1 MTQIIWHWTKGNSK
15 IFTKKK
21 DVAEKAMK
29 DGFSVIVKKAKTNI
43 IKY

>member
-1 MTQIIWHWTKGNSK
+1 MTQLIWYWSKRNSK

-21 DVAEKAMK
+21 DIAEKAMK
-29 DGFSVIVKKAKTNI
+29 EGFLVIGKKIKSNI

>member
-1 MTQIIWHWTKGNSK
+1 MTQLIWHWSKGNSK

-21 DVAEKAMK
+21 DIAEKAMK
-29 DGFSVIVKKAKTNI
+29 EGFLVIGKKIKPNI